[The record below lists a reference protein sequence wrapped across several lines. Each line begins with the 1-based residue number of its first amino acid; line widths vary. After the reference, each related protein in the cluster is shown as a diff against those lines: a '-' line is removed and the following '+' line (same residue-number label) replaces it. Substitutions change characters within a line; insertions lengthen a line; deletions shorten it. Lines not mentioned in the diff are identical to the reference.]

1 MSGRSL
7 FHSDVPEMVIKSIF
21 DKYDKDG
28 SKVLE
33 QTEILAMLKDFG
45 LDEKQAE
52 LCFMMIDK
60 DGNSAVSKDKFLQW
74 FQTGEGVKI
83 VDDPNRYAFV
93 RRLADEFKKYD
104 RDSSGVLDKHKFRTL
119 LASGGKRWQSCSDA
133 EIEAALRIV
142 DKDGSGTV
150 SFVAF
155 LAWMDRLNAKRKK

>member
-7 FHSDVPEMVIKSIF
+7 FRSDVPEMVIKSIF

-52 LCFMMIDK
+52 ICFMMIDK
-60 DGNSAVSKDKFLQW
+60 DGNSTVSKDEFLQW
-74 FQTGEGVKI
+74 FQTSEGVKI

-104 RDSSGVLDKHKFRTL
+104 RDSSGVIDKHEFRTL
-119 LASGGKRWQSCSDA
+119 LASGGKSWQSCSDA

-150 SFVAF
+150 SFMEF
-155 LAWMDRLNAKRKK
+155 LAWMDKLDAKRKK